1 MKIVKG
7 YGSNA
12 VAFLFLYPPTQALHA
27 LTQALIAH
35 SQALHAHSQA
45 LKDKTTIKIIIK
57 TYCPCE

>member
-7 YGSNA
+7 YGIRA
-12 VAFLFLYPPTQALHA
+12 VAFLFLYPPTQAL
-27 LTQALIAH
+27 I
-35 SQALHAHSQA
+35 AHSQA